1 MGKMNASPADS
12 GTHNSSAHPR
22 FAVDSLLAF
31 ASDVLDRAG
40 VPRKDA
46 ETVAECLVLGDLRG
60 VGSHGLIRLPVYA
73 RRIFAGAVK
82 AVPAIQITYP
92 FASVALV
99 DGDNGLGPV
108 VGMRAMETA
117 IELARS
123 NGVGFVGVRRSN
135 HFGVGAFY
143 VQRAADGGCIGC
155 AISNAPPNMA
165 PFGGKTRFLGTN
177 PFAVAVPAEQHPPLV
192 FDASSSVAARGKIIS
207 AAKQK
212 LPIPADWAVDP
223 DGRPTT
229 DAELALAGAVLPF
242 GGAKGSAISFI
253 IDILAGALTGASF
266 GLRLNTLENLSAEQ
280 DLGHILIA
288 IRSDVFIPLGE
299 IKPRIDEIFSAL
311 KTSPPAAGRERVLL
325 PGEIELQAEI
335 NNRKQGIEL
344 TAEVIEDLIQLGS
357 HVGVTFPSNALS

>member
-1 MGKMNASPADS
+1 MGKMTASAADS
-12 GTHNSSAHPR
+12 GRHDSPAHPR

-31 ASDVLDRAG
+31 AADVLDRAG
-40 VPRKDA
+40 VPRNDA

-73 RRIFAGAVK
+73 RRIFAGVVK
-82 AVPAIQITYP
+82 AVPVIQITYP
-92 FASVALV
+92 FSSVALV

-117 IELARS
+117 IELARN

-143 VQRAADGGCIGC
+143 VQRAADCGCIGC

-177 PFAVAVPAEQHPPLV
+177 PFAVAVPAGQHPPLV
-192 FDASSSVAARGKIIS
+192 FDASSSVAARGKIIA
-207 AAKQK
+207 AAKRN
-212 LPIPADWAVDP
+212 LPIPGDWAVDP

-253 IDILAGALTGASF
+253 IDILAGTLTGASF
-266 GLRLNTLENLSAEQ
+266 GLRLNTLENLNAEQ
-280 DLGHILIA
+280 DLGHVLFA
-288 IRSDVFIPLGE
+288 IRSDVFIPLDE

-311 KTSPPAAGRERVLL
+311 KASPPAAGKERVLL
-325 PGEIELQAEI
+325 PGEIELQAET
-335 NNRKQGIEL
+335 NNRKHGVEL
-344 TAEVIEDLIQLGS
+344 TVEVVEELAQLGS
-357 HVGVTFPSNALS
+357 RVGVTFPSNTQN